1 MEGDLNNRSQAKHW
15 MVTINNPGEIE
26 IANFIAQRPNCTYYV
41 IGKETAPTTL
51 TPHLQCYIVFK
62 NKKTLAALKKLWPKA
77 HFDISRGTPQ
87 EASDYCKKD
96 SDFEEYGEVP
106 STAAKKGGD
115 ATKEKWNEM
124 LQHAKEGSQEL
135 IPAKQRY
142 LFSIIS
148 YLTY

>member
-1 MEGDLNNRSQAKHW
+1 MEATLNNRSQAKHW

-26 IANFIAQRPNCTYYV
+26 IANFIAQRLNITYYV
-41 IGKETAPTTL
+41 IGKEIAPTTL

-62 NKKTLAALKKLWPKA
+62 NKKTLAALKKLWPTA

-96 SDFEEYGEVP
+96 ADFEEYGEVP
-106 STAAKKGGD
+106 LTAAKKGGD
-115 ATKEKWNEM
+115 ATKEKWDEM

-142 LFSIIS
+142 LFIP
-148 YLTY
+148 